1 MKIKLLKGVAG
12 IDFTYSAGSVQDL
25 PATLALSLINGNLAV
40 EIKEEEKPI
49 QPIHEPKPKISAKK
63 RGRK

>member
-25 PATLALSLINGNLAV
+25 PATLALSLIKGGLAV
-40 EIKEEEKPI
+40 ELEQEKQIEIK
-49 QPIHEPKPKISAKK
+49 IHEPSSKIPTKK